1 LEIYESNAEPDCA
14 EVGLVMF
21 ELASIFASVDSFK
34 SAESYFKQSMEV
46 YQANYGENS
55 KEVSKVLEALFK
67 LYAKMNR
74 ADLIDY
80 ITTLL
85 HSQRGQQQP
94 NVTITQLK

>member
-55 KEVSKVLEALFK
+55 KEVSKVRSIVLQIYL
-67 LYAKMNR
+67 KM
-74 ADLIDY
+74 IF
-80 ITTLL
+80 
-85 HSQRGQQQP
+85 QF
-94 NVTITQLK
+94 